1 MTEIVVYSRPGCHLC
16 DEALAALAALR
27 ARASF
32 TIREVDITEDDS
44 LHRAY
49 LERIP
54 VIAIDGEELCDYF
67 LDEALVLERL
77 ESLRNV

>member
-1 MTEIVVYSRPGCHLC
+1 VTEIVVYSRPGCHLC
-16 DEALAALAALR
+16 DEALAALEALR

>member
-16 DEALAALAALR
+16 DEALAALEALR

>member
-1 MTEIVVYSRPGCHLC
+1 MYSRPGCHLC
-16 DEALAALAALR
+16 DEALAALEALR